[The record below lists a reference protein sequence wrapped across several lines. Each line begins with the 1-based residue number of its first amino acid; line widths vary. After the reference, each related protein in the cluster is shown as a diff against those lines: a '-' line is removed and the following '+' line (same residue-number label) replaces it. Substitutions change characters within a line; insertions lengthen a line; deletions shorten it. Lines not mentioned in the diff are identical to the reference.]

1 MNWWILLGMAG
12 IVLLGLVASR
22 LGWVDLSNK
31 NERRGS
37 GSSVLGIGDE
47 VFAPSRYEAAVE
59 MERQT
64 VLPAPAPAAGDGDL
78 GIYDGRIR
86 IDVDRP
92 MADDGVRRGQRH
104 CGASRS

>member
-1 MNWWILLGMAG
+1 MNWWILLGIAG
-12 IVLLGLVASR
+12 IVLLGFVASR
-22 LGWVDLSNK
+22 LGWIDLSNK
-31 NERRGS
+31 NQRRGS

-47 VFAPSRYEAAVE
+47 VFAPSRFEAAVE

-64 VLPAPAPAAGDGDL
+64 VLPAPAPVAGDGDM

-92 MADDGVRRGQRH
+92 GVDDHLRPGRRR
-104 CGASRS
+104 R

>member
-1 MNWWILLGMAG
+1 MNWWILLGIAG
-12 IVLLGLVASR
+12 IVLLGFVASR
-22 LGWVDLSNK
+22 LGWIDLSNK
-31 NERRGS
+31 NQRRGS

-47 VFAPSRYEAAVE
+47 VFAPSRFEAAVE

-64 VLPAPAPAAGDGDL
+64 VLPAPAPVAGDGDM

-92 MADDGVRRGQRH
+92 EADDHLRPGRRR
-104 CGASRS
+104 R

>member
-1 MNWWILLGMAG
+1 MNWWILLGVAG
-12 IVLLGLVASR
+12 IVLLGFVASR
-22 LGWVDLSNK
+22 VGWIDLSNK
-31 NERRGS
+31 NQRRGN
-37 GSSVLGIGDE
+37 GSSLLGIGDE

-64 VLPAPAPAAGDGDL
+64 VLPAPAPVAGDDDL

-92 MADDGVRRGQRH
+92 DTDDGGHPRHRRR
-104 CGASRS
+104 